1 MGEVVRNL
9 RKQGAKTREINDS
22 VKEALAL
29 ITKNREIKAKQ
40 TADEIAARKAKLQEA
55 NPVAPVTVIGDP
67 GPGLEPIKAPV
78 VNCET
83 CKEPCPD
90 ASCPDFVPIQHC
102 EACGNEP
109 GPGGLCKNGA
119 MLVCEFCYIPETTVQ
134 QSTLATM
141 DESMKN
147 LAEGK
152 AGEPI
157 DTEELRKEIDKAD
170 IDENTQIT
178 SESSLPI

>member
-1 MGEVVRNL
+1 
-9 RKQGAKTREINDS
+9 
-22 VKEALAL
+22 
-29 ITKNREIKAKQ
+29 
-40 TADEIAARKAKLQEA
+40 
-55 NPVAPVTVIGDP
+55 
-67 GPGLEPIKAPV
+67 
-78 VNCET
+78 
-83 CKEPCPD
+83 
-90 ASCPDFVPIQHC
+90 
-102 EACGNEP
+102 
-109 GPGGLCKNGA
+109 